1 MTRSTTV
8 RPGPIDYALEALAAA
23 VTAAIF
29 GYAFGA
35 GARWLLDLISGTQGL
50 QDIARALMGG
60 LLGLVV
66 GAPLGPATIARY
78 RSRPFSVWMGYA
90 GAIVGAVLGLAVVSL
105 FSMNDAAGAGP
116 WAAFATVVVTTVLL
130 GNLRRRTG

>member
-1 MTRSTTV
+1 MTSSTAA
-8 RPGPIDYALEALAAA
+8 RPGAIDYALEVAAAA
-23 VTAAIF
+23 VTAALL

-66 GAPLGPATIARY
+66 GAPLGPWTVARY
-78 RSRPFSVWMGYA
+78 RSRPFSVWKGYA
-90 GAIVGAVLGLAVVSL
+90 GAIVGAVLGLVVVSI

-116 WAAFATVVVTTVLL
+116 WAAFATVIAGTVVL
-130 GNLRRRTG
+130 GNLHRRSA